1 MKTITQKKLPAYRQL
16 LGVANAKTTK
26 GEELGYL
33 TGILY
38 LAPHTISGRN
48 VCPHASTGCA
58 LGCLYTAGRGAFNNV
73 QAARVAKTKEFH
85 ADPKGFVEMLARN
98 IERLVK
104 RAGKLGLKP
113 CVRLNGTSD
122 LPWENLGGITGV
134 NLMDRFPNVAMY
146 DYTKNPNRIK
156 PSYRVNLPRNYSL
169 VFSASESNGQDVA
182 RAISWGVP
190 VAMVFSGIQKTAE
203 IPALRW
209 GLRIVDGDKHD
220 LRFLDK
226 GAGIVALRA
235 KGEAKKDDTG
245 FVRPFNTRFLSI
257 SAPKTPCAI

>member
-1 MKTITQKKLPAYRQL
+1 MKTTARKKLPTYRQL
-16 LGVANAKTTK
+16 LGVANAKTVK
-26 GEELGYL
+26 GEALGYL

-38 LAPHTISGRN
+38 LAPHKISGRN
-48 VCPHASTGCA
+48 VCAHASKGCA
-58 LGCLYTAGRGAFNNV
+58 GGCLYTAGMGAFSNV
-73 QAARVAKTKEFH
+73 QAARIAKTKEFH
-85 ADPKGFVEMLARN
+85 EDPKGFVEMLARN

-104 RAGKLGLKP
+104 RAEKLGLKP
-113 CVRLNGTSD
+113 CIRLNGTSD
-122 LPWENLGGITGV
+122 LPWENLGGMTGE
-134 NLMDRFPNVAMY
+134 NLMDRFPDVAMY

-156 PSYRVNLPRNYSL
+156 PSYTVGLPKNYSL
-169 VFSASESNGQDVA
+169 TFSASESNGAAVSK
-182 RAISWGVP
+182 AIMWGVP
-190 VAMVFSGIQKTAE
+190 VAMVFSGIPKTAK

-235 KGEAKKDDTG
+235 KGEAKKDSTG

-257 SAPKTPCAI
+257 SSPKKPCAI

>member
-1 MKTITQKKLPAYRQL
+1 MKTVTRKKLPPYRQL

-26 GEELGYL
+26 GEALGYL

-38 LAPHTISGRN
+38 LAPHKISGRN
-48 VCPHASTGCA
+48 VCAHASKGCA
-58 LGCLYTAGRGAFNNV
+58 LGCLYTAGRGAFSNV
-73 QAARVAKTKEFH
+73 QAARIAKTKEFH

-113 CVRLNGTSD
+113 CIRLNGTSD
-122 LPWENLGGITGV
+122 LPWENLGGMTGK
-134 NLMDRFPNVAMY
+134 NLMDRFPDVAYY

-156 PSYRVNLPRNYSL
+156 PSYRVDLPRNYTL
-169 VFSASESNGQDVA
+169 TFSASESNGEDVA

-190 VAMVFSGIQKTAE
+190 VAMVFSGIPKTAK
-203 IPALRW
+203 IPSLRW

-226 GAGIVALRA
+226 AAGIVALRA
-235 KGEAKKDDTG
+235 KGEAKKDSTG

-257 SAPKTPCAI
+257 SSPKTPCAI

>member
-1 MKTITQKKLPAYRQL
+1 MKTTARKTLPTYRQL
-16 LGVANAKTTK
+16 LGVANAKTVK
-26 GEELGYL
+26 GEDLGYL

-38 LAPHTISGRN
+38 LAPYKISGRN
-48 VCPHASTGCA
+48 VCPHASQGCA
-58 LGCLYTAGRGAFNNV
+58 AACLYTAGMGAFSNV
-73 QAARVAKTKEFH
+73 QAARIAKTKEFH
-85 ADPKGFVEMLARN
+85 SDPKGFVEMLARN

-104 RAGKLGLKP
+104 RAEKLGLKP

-122 LPWENLGGITGV
+122 LPWENLGGVTGK
-134 NLMDRFPNVAMY
+134 NLMERFPAVAFY

-156 PSYRVNLPRNYSL
+156 PSYSVNLPRNYSL
-169 VFSASESNGQDVA
+169 TFSASESNGEDVA

-190 VAMVFSGIQKTAE
+190 VAMVFSGIPKAAK

-257 SAPKTPCAI
+257 SSPKTPCAI